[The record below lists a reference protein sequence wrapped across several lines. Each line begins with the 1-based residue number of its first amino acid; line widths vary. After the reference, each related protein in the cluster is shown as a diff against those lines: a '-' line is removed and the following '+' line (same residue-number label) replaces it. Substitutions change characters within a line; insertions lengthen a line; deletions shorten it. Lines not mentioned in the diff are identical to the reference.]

1 MVDRV
6 KEVYNITTLEELNV
20 VLNTTSI
27 PEGRVLRDVYGES
40 LAHTNVLL
48 TQLFGNEDRKVPAH
62 MPHFLNKQVLERI
75 ENRIPDQFTATRS
88 HRFRNSTDLQYAL
101 MYFYFLKNFE
111 KEKKDEYYDSLWSQ
125 YLDTDHNGYL
135 DKNELA
141 TLATM
146 VYEENVNEEFDL
158 KNDQSSIGT

>member
-1 MVDRV
+1 MDRV
-6 KEVYNITTLEELNV
+6 KEVYNITTLEELSG

-27 PEGRVLRDVYGES
+27 SEGRALRDTYAES

-48 TQLFGNEDRKVPAH
+48 TQLFGNDERKVPAH
-62 MPHFLNKQVLERI
+62 MPHFMNKEVLQKI
-75 ENRIPDQFTATRS
+75 EDRIPDQFTDTRS

-101 MYFYFLKNFE
+101 MYFYFLKHFE
-111 KEKKDEYYDSLWSQ
+111 KEKKDQYYDSLWSQ

-146 VYEENVNEEFDL
+146 VYDENVNEEFDL
-158 KNDQSSIGT
+158 KCGQSSIGI